1 MPDDQK
7 AFIEEW
13 KVMHPK
19 WKFKLW
25 NEQNAPMYL
34 DYMKTA
40 LKNEKWS
47 NMSNYTRLHA
57 ICKEGG
63 IYMDTDFKVLK
74 PLTPLLKH
82 KCFLGFERDDSD
94 GLWVNNA
101 FIGCEAENPFVAKL
115 MESLLEKFDGIEQA
129 NLSSPVLTTEAL
141 IEMGLKKYK
150 SQNLKGIKIYTK
162 EYFYP
167 IQYNERFNEDKDKS
181 ITSETYAVHM
191 WADSW
196 KTVEELKRSYFVTK
210 KSLDYNVSRLRKLE
224 TQYESAAASVNSLQK
239 KNDTLSAKLITQ
251 YESASASINSLQKKN
266 DTLSAKLITQYESA
280 SASIN
285 SLQKKN
291 DTLSAKLIS
300 VNAEREQFVTEIKEL
315 TGEMNELDAQL
326 KQVSREKN
334 ELDAQLKQVSREK
347 GELKD
352 KLKRTYA
359 EKSDLNIE
367 LKKTYVEKIERELT
381 IKELQNKLNTLNR
394 LYYVRVIKWFR
405 RVVLKNKTL

>member
-266 DTLSAKLITQYESA
+266 DTLSAKLI
-280 SASIN
+280 
-285 SLQKKN
+285 
-291 DTLSAKLIS
+291 S

-315 TGEMNELDAQL
+315 TGEM
-326 KQVSREKN
+326 N

>member
-19 WKFKLW
+19 WNFKLW
-25 NEQNAPMYL
+25 NEQNAPMNL

-40 LKNEKWS
+40 LKNKKWS

-167 IQYNERFNEDKDKS
+167 IQYNERFNEDKDKN

-210 KSLDYNVSRLRKLE
+210 KSLDYNVIRLRKLE
-224 TQYESAAASVNSLQK
+224 TQYESAAASV
-239 KNDTLSAKLITQ
+239 
-251 YESASASINSLQKKN
+251 NSLQKKN

-334 ELDAQLKQVSREK
+334 ELDAQLKQVSGEKNELDTQFKQVSGEK

-359 EKSDLNIE
+359 EKSDLNTE

-405 RVVLKNKTL
+405 CVVLKNKTL

>member
-1 MPDDQK
+1 MIPKIVHYCWFGSGEMPDDQK

-266 DTLSAKLITQYESA
+266 DTLSAKLI
-280 SASIN
+280 
-285 SLQKKN
+285 
-291 DTLSAKLIS
+291 S

-315 TGEMNELDAQL
+315 TGEM
-326 KQVSREKN
+326 N